1 MDGGVDKEAYIH
13 QPSALL
19 SSDPFSARFGRFVDL
34 ISTGRLLRKK
44 CFGQSVTKGFID
56 TLPEAFSR
64 RSTVHRA
71 QIDIIE
77 HLGVV
82 YCVDHLDFDVS
93 GQERSSEG
101 LNGVRKN

>member
-1 MDGGVDKEAYIH
+1 MEAWAGRTEMDGGVDKEAYIH

-19 SSDPFSARFGRFVDL
+19 SSDPFSARFVDL
-34 ISTGRLLRKK
+34 ISTGRHLRKK

-64 RSTVHRA
+64 TSTVHRA

-82 YCVDHLDFDVS
+82 FIALAILV
-93 GQERSSEG
+93 
-101 LNGVRKN
+101 

>member
-19 SSDPFSARFGRFVDL
+19 SSDPFSARFVDL

-64 RSTVHRA
+64 WSTVHRA
-71 QIDIIE
+71 QIDVIE